1 MNSQWFLPSAGFRTP
16 RGGFSLVEV
25 VVAVLILEVGLL
37 ACAGMILS
45 AQRTLARAKLLQRAV
60 METSRTADSL
70 TEVGWSVK
78 GSRPFLGGTVEWI
91 PEEDGRDGVRIFSV
105 GIEPGDTL
113 IRMRAW
119 SLARDAEERPTRG
132 SPTPEE
138 DEP

>member
-1 MNSQWFLPSAGFRTP
+1 MNCQRFLPSAVSQTP

-45 AQRTLARAKLLQRAV
+45 AQRTLARARLLQRAV
-60 METSRTADSL
+60 MEASRTADSL

-78 GSRPFLGGTVEWI
+78 GSRPFLGGMVEWI
-91 PEEDGRDGVRIFSV
+91 PEDDGRDGVRIFSV

-119 SLARDAEERPTRG
+119 SLAQDAEKRPPRR

-138 DEP
+138 NGQ